1 VRQLATSLGCCRCQ
15 DARRHRQ
22 SSTRAQR
29 HRRPTSSRPPPP
41 QALMTLPAIALPP
54 SLCCVRG
61 WPARRSVALLHLR
74 RSRAPPAPKQHA
86 ATPFVSQATSWKP
99 MAE

>member
-1 VRQLATSLGCCRCQ
+1 VRQLATSLDCCRCQ

-41 QALMTLPAIALPP
+41 QALMTLPAIALLCSASLSLLRARMASSTERRASPP
-54 SLCCVRG
+54 T
-61 WPARRSVALLHLR
+61 
-74 RSRAPPAPKQHA
+74 PK
-86 ATPFVSQATSWKP
+86 
-99 MAE
+99 